1 MPSPPVGSFPLP
13 EQGDSARLGS
23 RTRAQE
29 GDRGGKPRKS
39 PWQIALAALA
49 RREYGRA
56 ELERLLLRKL
66 GAGEESEGESTAEAI
81 PDEVARTLDRLQEQ
95 GFLSD
100 VRLAQAWTRSRGARY
115 GRLRL
120 RQELARKG
128 VDDAAISAALPSADE
143 EARAALALWRKK
155 FGRPAETPQERARQG
170 RFLVARGFDVEVVRR
185 IVSGTTH
192 EAI

>member
-1 MPSPPVGSFPLP
+1 MPFPAVGSSPLP
-13 EQGDSARLGS
+13 EQGDSSRLRS
-23 RTRAQE
+23 RTRARE
-29 GDRGGKPRKS
+29 GDRGATPRKS

-56 ELERLLLRKL
+56 ELDRLLRRKL
-66 GAGEESEGESTAEAI
+66 GAGEDPEGESAAEAI
-81 PDEVARTLDRLQEQ
+81 PDEIAGTLDRLQAQ

-100 VRLAQAWTRSRGARY
+100 ARMAQAWTRSRGARY

-143 EARAALALWRKK
+143 EGRAALALWQKK

-170 RFLVARGFDVEVVRR
+170 RFLVARGFDAEVVRR
-185 IVSGTTH
+185 IVNGSAN